1 MPFTNALRPQKLRHS
16 FYGPLAGGE
25 AKDARS
31 SSSVTEAETLGT
43 ATPDGVPPSEEP
55 LDAVAAVPRIVL
67 DRETGGQFIL
77 GQNYPN
83 PCVGATAIPFA
94 LSNGGDVR
102 LDLFDLAGRKMT
114 GIIRKEM
121 GAGEHTVQLN
131 LSGLGLPAGDY
142 IYQLQ
147 VTNGRGVYR
156 QGKQMTTG

>member
-16 FYGPLAGGE
+16 FYGPLAGIEVKG
-25 AKDARS
+25 ARS
-31 SSSVTEAETLGT
+31 SSSATEAEALGT
-43 ATPDGVPPSEEP
+43 APPDGVPPSEEP
-55 LDAVAAVPRIVL
+55 LDADAAAPHIML

-83 PCVGATAIPFA
+83 PCAGATAIPFA

-102 LDLFDLAGRKMT
+102 LDLFDLVGRKMT

-121 GAGEHTVQLN
+121 GAGEHTVKLN

>member
-1 MPFTNALRPQKLRHS
+1 M
-16 FYGPLAGGE
+16 
-25 AKDARS
+25 
-31 SSSVTEAETLGT
+31 
-43 ATPDGVPPSEEP
+43 PDGVPPSEKP
-55 LDAVAAVPRIVL
+55 LDAIAAVPRIVL

-131 LSGLGLPAGDY
+131 LSGLGLPVGDY